1 MTMNSITPK
10 ELKDWID
17 SSKEHQIIDIR
28 EDWER
33 EVGYINGSV
42 HIVMNLLTSQLD
54 SIRTDC
60 DVVIHCRSGSR
71 SAAVTRHLET
81 QLGFNNIHNLD
92 GGITA
97 WAEQVAQDRGEL
109 KVIGVNHAIH
119 DKDIT
124 NMKGQTVNPKL
135 AQEQCTKLAKI
146 KSNRDNDAVNHALD
160 NLSQTALG
168 QANTMEAILIA
179 VKAECTIGEIMNSLK
194 DSFGTWMAPSGF

>member
-1 MTMNSITPK
+1 MTMNSISPK

-17 SSKEHQIIDIR
+17 SAKEHQIIDIR

-42 HIVMNLLTSQLD
+42 HIVMNLLMSQLD
-54 SIRTDC
+54 RIRTDC

-97 WAEQVAQDRGEL
+97 WAEQVDPNIEVA
-109 KVIGVNHAIH
+109 
-119 DKDIT
+119 
-124 NMKGQTVNPKL
+124 
-135 AQEQCTKLAKI
+135 
-146 KSNRDNDAVNHALD
+146 
-160 NLSQTALG
+160 
-168 QANTMEAILIA
+168 
-179 VKAECTIGEIMNSLK
+179 
-194 DSFGTWMAPSGF
+194 